1 MAMLMKLEH
10 LVTKNGKLTFR
21 RRIPQDL
28 LEVVG
33 KTFFQEPVRSQQQG
47 VALAREHAAL
57 MDAFQASRCLFPSS
71 QHEGLAD
78 NCRRP

>member
-28 LEVVG
+28 LTAIG
-33 KTFFQEPVRSQQQG
+33 KTFFQETLPGPNNR
-47 VALAREHAAL
+47 
-57 MDAFQASRCLFPSS
+57 ASLWFVNTLP
-71 QHEGLAD
+71 
-78 NCRRP
+78 